1 MLCSSTLY
9 DFLVDQM
16 DENNAHASLSSRD
29 KCRFLDKLTNLG
41 FLNHRSSS
49 LEELKDMV
57 ISKEPFYEV

>member
-1 MLCSSTLY
+1 MLCSSSLY

-16 DENNAHASLSSRD
+16 DKNNAVSSSSRD

-49 LEELKDMV
+49 LEEFKDMV
-57 ISKEPFYEV
+57 LSKDPFYEV